1 VALHSTFE
9 EIRKG
14 RNTAKLENRDVVI
27 MKRPLLIALGIA
39 TLVKLVLAA
48 VTIGTNDVVTWR
60 SFADNAML
68 CGACAYQFP
77 GPTGDPFNHP
87 PFIIHFLKLIGT
99 STTWFPFWL
108 RLPAIL
114 ADIGTVLLVTRLLPR
129 ISTRLVVLLALNPVS
144 ILVSGF
150 HGNTDPLMIFFIV
163 LTVYLLKAG
172 RLNWAAAAFAMAI
185 NIKVVPLLL
194 VPAILVY
201 IWSRKSVRGVVVFG
215 CIAAV
220 VVLALSMPYI
230 VSNPLVIGKATLG
243 YRGMYGQW
251 GISRILLGFTT
262 SLTFHKIAARLTQTL
277 IIVLTL
283 ALSVYLNRRKI
294 DLVYQIG
301 LIFFA
306 LFFLSSGVAVQYLS
320 WPVPFILA
328 LGFWWSL
335 AYYTSAGLYIFLSYN
350 HWSGGQWYFAESH
363 INPYSSVAGYMAGLL
378 CWTICGFICFRYIQI
393 LKPQKGTK
401 ST

>member
-1 VALHSTFE
+1 
-9 EIRKG
+9 
-14 RNTAKLENRDVVI
+14 
-27 MKRPLLIALGIA
+27 MKRSLIIALGIA

-114 ADIGTVLLVTRLLPR
+114 ADIGMVLLVARLIPR
-129 ISTRLVVLLALNPVS
+129 MSTRLMVLLALNPVS

-150 HGNTDPLMIFFIV
+150 HGNTDPLMIFFVV
-163 LTVYLLKAG
+163 LTVYLLKMG
-172 RLNWAAAAFAMAI
+172 QLNWAAAAFGMAI

-194 VPAILVY
+194 IPAILVY
-201 IWSRKSVRGVVVFG
+201 IWSWKSARSAILFG

-220 VVLALSMPYI
+220 VVLALSMPY
-230 VSNPLVIGKATLG
+230 VLSDPQVIAKATLG

-251 GISRILLGFTT
+251 GIGRILFAFPISRAG
-262 SLTFHKIAARLTQTL
+262 HGIAARLAQTL

-283 ALSVYLNRRKI
+283 ALAVYLNRRKI

-328 LGFWWSL
+328 LGFWWSS
-335 AYYTSAGLYIFLSYN
+335 AYYTSAGLYIFLNYN
-350 HWSGGQWYFAESH
+350 HWSQGQWYFAESH
-363 INPYSSVAGYMAGLL
+363 IKPYSTVTGYIAGLV
-378 CWTICGFICFRYIQI
+378 CWAVCGFICFRYIHSLTKVQSSSGFARI
-393 LKPQKGTK
+393 VPLARKPNPVSGTCPR
-401 ST
+401 SA

>member
-1 VALHSTFE
+1 
-9 EIRKG
+9 
-14 RNTAKLENRDVVI
+14 

-48 VTIGTNDVVTWR
+48 ITIGTNDVASWR
-60 SFADNAML
+60 TFADNAML
-68 CGACAYQFP
+68 CGTCAYQFP

-87 PFIIHFLKLIGT
+87 PFIIHFLRLIGP
-99 STTWFPFWL
+99 STAWFPFWL

-114 ADIGTVLLVTRLLPR
+114 ADIGIVLIVSRLLPR
-129 ISTRLVVLLALNPVS
+129 LPTRLVVLLALNPVS
-144 ILVSGF
+144 LLVSGF
-150 HGNTDPLMIFFIV
+150 HGNTDPVMIFFVV
-163 LTVYLLKAG
+163 LTVYLLKTG
-172 RLNWAAAAFAMAI
+172 RLAWAAAAFGMAI
-185 NIKVVPLLL
+185 NIKIVPLLL

-201 IWSRKSVRGVVVFG
+201 IWSRKSARSVILFV

-220 VVLALSMPYI
+220 AVLALSMPYLL
-230 VSNPLVIGKATLG
+230 SNPLVIGNATLG

-251 GISRILLGFTT
+251 GISRILLAFPISRDG
-262 SLTFHKIAARLTQTL
+262 HVIAAKLTQTI
-277 IIVLTL
+277 IIVLALGL
-283 ALSVYLNRRKI
+283 AFYLNRQKI

-335 AYYTSAGLYIFLSYN
+335 AYYTSAGLYVFLSYN

-363 INPYSSVAGYMAGLL
+363 IKPYSSVTGYMAGLV
-378 CWTICGFICFRYIQI
+378 CWAICGFICFRYIHVI
-393 LKPQKGTK
+393 KHFKPQKGA
-401 ST
+401 